1 VRELETQYEET
12 ARQNEELKREHE
24 ALCAAHEK
32 LKAERELWTAEKS
45 RQVKEGEGSESINGE
60 EELHW
65 RAEACLSQMLGV
77 GAGSDG
83 DGGKF
88 GGLVV
93 KVVVCKRCFG
103 PQVQAKC
110 EG

>member
-1 VRELETQYEET
+1 MAKRNAELTQ
-12 ARQNEELKREHE
+12 QHE

-32 LKAERELWTAEKS
+32 LKAEQEQWKAEQAAKS
-45 RQVKEGEGSESINGE
+45 TETPPKFESGDD
-60 EELHW
+60 ELHW

-77 GAGSDG
+77 GDGVAG
-83 DGGKF
+83 GGGGEGGQEGNGKL

-103 PQVQAKC
+103 PQVKARC

>member
-1 VRELETQYEET
+1 MAKRNQELT
-12 ARQNEELKREHE
+12 REHK

-32 LKAERELWTAEKS
+32 LKAEQEQWKAERAAKS
-45 RQVKEGEGSESINGE
+45 KEVSKFESGE

-65 RAEACLSQMLGV
+65 RAEACLSQMLEVSGRGGV
-77 GAGSDG
+77 VDG
-83 DGGKF
+83 EEGGNGKL

-103 PQVQAKC
+103 PQVKAKC